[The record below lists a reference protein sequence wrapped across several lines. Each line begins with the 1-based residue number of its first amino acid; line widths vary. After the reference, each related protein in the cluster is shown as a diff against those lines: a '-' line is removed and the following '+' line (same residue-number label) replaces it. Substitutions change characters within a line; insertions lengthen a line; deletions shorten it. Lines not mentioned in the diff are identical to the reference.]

1 MLKSILGKVFDSF
14 LWPLLI
20 RRLNNPLSRQTWV
33 RAFAKAAR
41 YVPTVSES
49 VAVELAHSP
58 GLKRFLINTFKP
70 DREFP
75 TSSTI
80 AIAMAFELSIE
91 TIRISTDSI
100 RMLAANVRR
109 EWLAALN
116 RNPILKKSFAEE
128 RGKEPSDFMIEG
140 AQCGKE
146 LDPVLDNLELVKEK
160 YFISYQTADT
170 VNTIKV
176 WLPDQEN
183 ILHYRDGLVKTLEID
198 VNVSQGLDLGFFRG
212 GHDYSLEIAGKIVWL
227 SEVRFDAK
235 RQVEAPTFKSSDP
248 LQPYHRF
255 GEEEEG
261 WQNAIWVR

>member
-1 MLKSILGKVFDSF
+1 MLKSVFGKVFDSL
-14 LWPLLI
+14 LWPLSI
-20 RRLNNPLSRQTWV
+20 RELGNALSRRTWV

-41 YVPTVSES
+41 YVPTVSKN
-49 VAVELAHSP
+49 VAMGLAYSP

-80 AIAMAFELSIE
+80 AIAMAFELSVK

-128 RGKEPSDFMIEG
+128 RGKYPSDLMIEG

-146 LDPVLDNLELVKEK
+146 LDPVLDNLEMVKEK
-160 YFISYQTADT
+160 YFLSYQTADT

-183 ILHYRDGLVKTLEID
+183 IIHYRDGLVKTLEID
-198 VNVSQGLDLGFFRG
+198 VNVSQGLDLGFFRSDY
-212 GHDYSLEIAGKIVWL
+212 DYSLEIEGEIVWL

-235 RQVEAPTFKSSDP
+235 RQVEAPTF
-248 LQPYHRF
+248 QPFHRF

-261 WQNAIWVR
+261 WQNAIWMR